1 MGEEVPSRLLSSDAL
16 VTDTLRPCGVRTY
29 PTPQLS
35 KLMRNNQS
43 KGPPATKEALEA
55 YALRVLRPG
64 LVQSFGAV
72 LLIASRDGARLTGAA
87 FGTILAASENAEER
101 MGWSADELIV
111 GFPPRGRAVAT
122 SHATDRATMTPTS
135 VGRTTRER
143 HHKTKKRLVN
153 GRTPNAAPGR
163 RLAPT
168 RRTRTSSTSARLR
181 SNLPPSSC

>member
-1 MGEEVPSRLLSSDAL
+1 MVNYPEEVPSRLLSSDAL

-35 KLMRNNQS
+35 KLMRNAS

-64 LVQSFGAV
+64 RVQSFGAV
-72 LLIASRDGARLTGAA
+72 LLIAYPRDGARLTGAA

-111 GFPPRGRAVAT
+111 GSPPR
-122 SHATDRATMTPTS
+122 
-135 VGRTTRER
+135 
-143 HHKTKKRLVN
+143 
-153 GRTPNAAPGR
+153 APGSR
-163 RLAPT
+163 R
-168 RRTRTSSTSARLR
+168 
-181 SNLPPSSC
+181 